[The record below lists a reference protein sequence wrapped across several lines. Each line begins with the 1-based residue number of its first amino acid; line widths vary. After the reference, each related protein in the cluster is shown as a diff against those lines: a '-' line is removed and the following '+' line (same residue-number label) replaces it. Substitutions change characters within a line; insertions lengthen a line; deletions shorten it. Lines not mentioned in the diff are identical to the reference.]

1 MMPAGRYPSCVV
13 NASKRS
19 GISKAKLYQSYRRG
33 IGAHRTNR
41 ASVRN
46 LQGKKYAGGVKMG
59 PQQWACARVNKLARL
74 KRRAGYDQDLLR

>member
-1 MMPAGRYPSCVV
+1 MKKYPTCVV
-13 NASKRS
+13 TASKKS
-19 GISKAKLYQSYRRG
+19 GISKSKLLQSYKRG

-46 LQGKKYAGGVKMG
+46 LQGKKYAGGVKMSA
-59 PQQWACARVNKLARL
+59 QQWACARVNKLARL